1 MRWEWTTPPW
11 TPTDTD
17 RSRSAHE
24 EREKRVTTG
33 IAAAEAA
40 LRYNIRPLSVR
51 APLRLRGALLE
62 MGVDA
67 DLAGACGEAIAIEG
81 LVPDQASG
89 LDRVARAGGVR
100 MGAAPDGRRAVLAG
114 PAASLAGVAT
124 HLAGEGPPL
133 DDLGGA
139 LTAALAGHGSRPP
152 LPCGDRWLRF
162 GGRTLIMGILN
173 VTPDSFSG
181 DGLAGDVAA
190 AVALA
195 ERLVAEG
202 ADLIDIG
209 GESTRPGSAPV
220 DAATELRRVMPVL
233 EALVGRLPVPISVDT
248 RKAEV
253 ASAAIAA
260 GAGMVNDIWGLRGDP
275 EMAPVVAA
283 SPKVSV
289 VAMHNRHD
297 HGEGSLLAEVG
308 RGLRESLLI
317 AARHGIAADRVVV
330 DPGFG
335 FGKTPAQNLELVQ
348 RLGELGGIGCPLL
361 LGASRKST
369 IGLVLEGAPPELRL
383 EGTLALCVLAV
394 AAGAEIVRVHDV
406 VPIRRGLLTADAV
419 LREIP
424 AAVRSAPAPG
434 RTG

>member
-1 MRWEWTTPPW
+1 MRSAWTTPPW
-11 TPTDTD
+11 TPTDTEV
-17 RSRSAHE
+17 E
-24 EREKRVTTG
+24 ESELTVTTA

-40 LRYNIRPLSVR
+40 LRYNIRLLPMA
-51 APLRLRGALLE
+51 APLPLHGALREL
-62 MGVDA
+62 GVDA
-67 DLAGACGEAIAIEG
+67 GLAGAGGEAVAVEG
-81 LVPDQASG
+81 LAPDQAPR
-89 LDRVARAGGVR
+89 LERATRAGGVR
-100 MGAAPDGRRAVLAG
+100 MAAAPDGRRAVLAG
-114 PAASLAGVAT
+114 PEESLAGLAT

-133 DDLGGA
+133 QDLGSA
-139 LTAALAGHGSRPP
+139 LAAALAGHGSRPS
-152 LPCGDRWLRF
+152 LRCGDRSLRF
-162 GGRTLIMGILN
+162 GDRTLIMGVLN

-220 DAATELRRVMPVL
+220 DAATELGRVMPVL
-233 EALVGRLPVPISVDT
+233 EALAGRLPVPISVDT

-253 ASAAIAA
+253 ARAAIAA

-275 EMAPVVAA
+275 EMAPAVAA
-283 SPKVSV
+283 SPGVALV
-289 VAMHNRHD
+289 VMHNRRD
-297 HGEGSLLAEVG
+297 HGEGALLAEVA

-317 AARHGIAADRVVV
+317 AARHGITADRVVV

-369 IGLVLEGAPPELRL
+369 IGLVLGGAPPELRL

-406 VPIRRGLLTADAV
+406 APVRRGLGIADAV
-419 LREIP
+419 LRAIP
-424 AAVRSAPAPG
+424 DAVRSAPAPG

>member
-1 MRWEWTTPPW
+1 
-11 TPTDTD
+11 
-17 RSRSAHE
+17 
-24 EREKRVTTG
+24 
-33 IAAAEAA
+33 
-40 LRYNIRPLSVR
+40 
-51 APLRLRGALLE
+51 
-62 MGVDA
+62 
-67 DLAGACGEAIAIEG
+67 
-81 LVPDQASG
+81 
-89 LDRVARAGGVR
+89 
-100 MGAAPDGRRAVLAG
+100 
-114 PAASLAGVAT
+114 
-124 HLAGEGPPL
+124 
-133 DDLGGA
+133 
-139 LTAALAGHGSRPP
+139 
-152 LPCGDRWLRF
+152 
-162 GGRTLIMGILN
+162 MGILN

-297 HGEGSLLAEVG
+297 HGEGPLLAEVG

-361 LGASRKST
+361 LGASRK
-369 IGLVLEGAPPELRL
+369 
-383 EGTLALCVLAV
+383 
-394 AAGAEIVRVHDV
+394 
-406 VPIRRGLLTADAV
+406 
-419 LREIP
+419 
-424 AAVRSAPAPG
+424 
-434 RTG
+434 